1 MAMTY
6 GVTAGISQ
14 NVGDSSEYVFV
25 TGTSGNIV
33 KHFKKYRRIETVTE
47 TLPGTFAH
55 PVMSPASAGGFRKE
69 LRCSNTDFARL
80 SVTAVTFGTI

>member
-14 NVGDSSEYVFV
+14 NVSNTDDYVYI
-25 TGTSGNIV
+25 TGTDGTVV

-47 TLPGTFAH
+47 TLPDTFAF
-55 PVMSPASAGGFRKE
+55 PGVSGTTAFRQE
-69 LRCSNTDFARL
+69 LRLSNTDFARL
-80 SVTAVTFGTI
+80 SNTSVTFSTIA

>member
-14 NVGDSSEYVFV
+14 NVNNTDDYLFV
-25 TGTSGNIV
+25 TGSDGAVV

-47 TLPGTFAH
+47 TLPDTFAH
-55 PVMSPASAGGFRKE
+55 PQVSGATAFRIE
-69 LRCSNTDFARL
+69 LRLSNTDFARQTA
-80 SVTAVTFGTI
+80 TAVTFSTI

>member
-14 NVGDSSEYVFV
+14 NVSNTDDYVYI
-25 TGTSGNIV
+25 TGTDGTVV

-47 TLPGTFAH
+47 TLPDTFAF
-55 PVMSPASAGGFRKE
+55 PSVSGTTAFRQE
-69 LRCSNTDFARL
+69 LRLSNTDFARL
-80 SVTAVTFGTI
+80 SNTSVTFSTIA

>member
-6 GVTAGISQ
+6 GVSGGISQ
-14 NVGDSSEYVFV
+14 NVNNADDYLFV
-25 TGTSGNIV
+25 TGADGTVV

-47 TLPGTFAH
+47 TLPDSLALPTVSGA
-55 PVMSPASAGGFRKE
+55 AAFRTE

-80 SVTAVTFGTI
+80 TTTAITFSTI

>member
-14 NVGDSSEYVFV
+14 NINNSDEYVFV
-25 TGTSGNIV
+25 TGASGTIV

-47 TLPGTFAH
+47 TLPDSFSLPTVSGATA
-55 PVMSPASAGGFRKE
+55 FRTE

-80 SVTAVTFGTI
+80 TNTAVTFSTIA

>member
-14 NVGDSSEYVFV
+14 NISNTDDYVYI
-25 TGTSGNIV
+25 TGADGTVV

-47 TLPGTFAH
+47 TLPDTFAFPAVATAGTF
-55 PVMSPASAGGFRKE
+55 RQE
-69 LRCSNTDFARL
+69 LRLSNTDFARL
-80 SVTAVTFGTI
+80 TNTSVTFSTIA

>member
-14 NVGDSSEYVFV
+14 NVNNTEDYLFV
-25 TGTSGNIV
+25 TGADGTIV
-33 KHFKKYRRIETVTE
+33 KHFKKYKRVETVTE
-47 TLPGTFAH
+47 TLPNSFAL
-55 PVMSPASAGGFRKE
+55 PTVSGPTAFRTE

-80 SVTAVTFGTI
+80 TTTAVTFSTIA

>member
-6 GVTAGISQ
+6 GVSGGVSQ
-14 NVGDSSEYVFV
+14 NINNTDDYVFV
-25 TGTSGNIV
+25 TGADGTVV

-47 TLPGTFAH
+47 TLPDSLSLPTVSGSTA
-55 PVMSPASAGGFRKE
+55 FRTE

-80 SVTAVTFGTI
+80 TTTQVSFSTI

>member
-14 NVGDSSEYVFV
+14 NVNNTDDYLFV
-25 TGTSGNIV
+25 TGADGTVV

-47 TLPGTFAH
+47 TLPDNLTH
-55 PVMSPASAGGFRKE
+55 PSVSGPTAFRQE
-69 LRCSNTDFARL
+69 LRLSNTDFARL
-80 SVTAVTFGTI
+80 TTTAVTFSAI